1 MARLLG
7 IDISNR
13 HVRAAVLRTSYRQ
26 VAVEALLEV
35 GFPLGDSPVA
45 ALQEVAAKLKVDAV
59 GVALSGDRCF
69 YRRLELPATAAKEID
84 SVLAFELESS
94 IPFEME
100 GAVYDHRLLRGVGE
114 KGSENEQL
122 VVFAAI
128 ARIEDVQDR
137 IDLVKEAIGRE
148 PDTVEPGSITLANL
162 GAVVPELF
170 APAHI
175 DGQPAPLALLDL
187 GETRS
192 EIVIIDRGEASFS
205 RTVSRGTEGLPESAN
220 AIARELKQSFA
231 AWRASGGRPV
241 GSLVLIGSGAGVQGA
256 EVFLG
261 AALGIPVK
269 PLFAPAAAP
278 PLAAQGIDSPPVLAA
293 PTLLGK
299 AKTVRLKGRLES
311 MRPEDEARLPSFAKA
326 IAIALG
332 TEAKSHA
339 LNLRQGPLEVARS
352 YAFLR
357 EKLPLLSG
365 LGAVILVSFGFSLV
379 AELRALSS
387 ERAIL
392 DEQLKATT
400 RETFGEEVTDMV
412 RANELLE
419 KSPAGEEDP
428 FPHTDAFDVMVE
440 LSKAVPKDVVHDVAE
455 FDVARGHAV
464 IQGLLPTGS
473 DAQAT
478 VDKIAASFKLNPCM
492 RDVKVS
498 KVTQFG
504 AEKQKYI
511 LELDVRCEE
520 KKKKTDSSKA
530 DTTKPEEGAK

>member
-13 HVRAAVLRTSYRQ
+13 HVRVAVLRTSYRS
-26 VAVEALLEV
+26 VAIEALLEASYAP
-35 GFPLGDSPVA
+35 GESPMA
-45 ALQEVAAKLKVDAV
+45 ALQELAGKQKVDAV
-59 GVALSGDRCF
+59 GVALAGDRCF
-69 YRRLELPATAAKEID
+69 YRRLELPATAAKEVD
-84 SVLAFELESS
+84 SVLAYELESS

-100 GAVYDHRLLRGVGE
+100 GAVYDHRPLRTVGDRAAGE
-114 KGSENEQL
+114 PEQI

-137 IDLVKEAIGRE
+137 IDLVKEALSRE

-162 GAVVPELF
+162 AAVVPEL
-170 APAHI
+170 AQPALV
-175 DGQPAPLALLDL
+175 DGQPAPVALLDL
-187 GETRS
+187 GDTRS
-192 EIVIIDRGEASFS
+192 EIVIIDRKEASFA
-205 RTVSRGTEGLPESAN
+205 RTVSRGTDGLPGSAD
-220 AIARELKQSFA
+220 AISRELKQSFA
-231 AWRASGGRPV
+231 AWRASGGAPV
-241 GSLVLIGSGAGVQGA
+241 GSLLLVGSGAGVSGA
-256 EVFLG
+256 QVFLE
-261 AALGIPVK
+261 AALGMPVT
-269 PLFAPAAAP
+269 PLFA
-278 PLAAQGIDSPPVLAA
+278 S
-293 PTLLGK
+293 TK
-299 AKTVRLKGRLES
+299 AELPGQKPQKASGRLEGL
-311 MRPEDEARLPSFAKA
+311 RVEDEARLPSFAKA

-332 TEAKSHA
+332 TDGKSRA
-339 LNLRQGPLEVARS
+339 LNLRQGPLELARS

-387 ERAIL
+387 ERIIL
-392 DEQLKATT
+392 DEQLKVTT
-400 RETFGEEVTDMV
+400 RETFGEEVTDMA

-419 KSPAGEEDP
+419 KGPAGEEDP
-428 FPHTDAFDVMVE
+428 FPHADAFDVMVE

-455 FDVARGHAV
+455 FDVSRGHAV

-478 VDKIAASFKLNPCM
+478 VDKIVESFKLNPCM
-492 RDVKVS
+492 RNVKVS

-511 LELDVRCEE
+511 LELDVQCED
-520 KKKKTDSSKA
+520 KKKKTESSTKA
-530 DTTKPEEGAK
+530 DAAKPEEGAK

>member
-13 HVRAAVLRTSYRQ
+13 HVRAAVLRTSYRS
-26 VAVEALLEV
+26 VAIEALLEASYA
-35 GFPLGDSPVA
+35 PGDSPVA
-45 ALQEVAAKLKVDAV
+45 ALQEIAGKLKVDAV
-59 GVALSGDRCF
+59 GVALAGDRCF
-69 YRRLELPATAAKEID
+69 YRRLELPATAAKEVD

-100 GAVYDHRLLRGVGE
+100 GAVYDHRRLRTIGD
-114 KGSENEQL
+114 KGSEGEQL

-137 IDLVKEAIGRE
+137 IDLVKEAIARE
-148 PDTVEPGSITLANL
+148 PDSVEPGSITLANL
-162 GAVVPELF
+162 GAVVPELGE
-170 APAHI
+170 PATV
-175 DGQPAPLALLDL
+175 DGQPAPVALLDL
-187 GETRS
+187 GDTRS
-192 EIVIIDRGEASFS
+192 EIVIIDRKEASFA
-205 RTVSRGTEGLPESAN
+205 RTVSRGTDGLPGN
-220 AIARELKQSFA
+220 ADNIARELKQSFA
-231 AWRASGGRPV
+231 AWRASGGGPV
-241 GSLVLIGSGAGVQGA
+241 GSLLLVGSGAGVQGA
-256 EVFLG
+256 EVFLQ

-269 PLFAPAAAP
+269 PLFASTKAD
-278 PLAAQGIDSPPVLAA
+278 IPVPGAK
-293 PTLLGK
+293 PQK
-299 AKTVRLKGRLES
+299 ATGRLEGLKL
-311 MRPEDEARLPSFAKA
+311 EDEARLPSFAKA

-332 TEAKSHA
+332 TDSKSRA

-379 AELRALSS
+379 AEMRALAS

-392 DEQLKATT
+392 DEQMKATT
-400 RETFGEEVTDMV
+400 RETFGEEVTDMA
-412 RANELLE
+412 RATELLE
-419 KSPAGEEDP
+419 KGPAGEEDP
-428 FPHTDAFDVMVE
+428 FPHADAFDVMVE

-455 FDVARGHAV
+455 FDVSRGHAV

-478 VDKIAASFKLNPCM
+478 VDKIVGSFKLNPCM
-492 RDVKVS
+492 RNVKVS

-511 LELDVRCEE
+511 LELDVQCED
-520 KKKKTDSSKA
+520 KKKKTESSTKA
-530 DTTKPEEGAK
+530 DAAKPEEGAK